1 MTAALEGDERSAARP
16 SSTLTPG
23 NTRYPFYRRLGGPQ
37 GRSGRVENLV
47 PTGIWSRTVEPAVSR
62 YTDWLPDPYIY
73 RYIYIYVT
81 HIYIYICTYTH
92 THTHTHTY
100 VCMSLSLVLSPVL
113 DLMCRVNFCDLEKFI
128 FFPCLRNIYQIKKI
142 FEPWGNIDK
151 KKIVWLIR

>member
-73 RYIYIYVT
+73 I
-81 HIYIYICTYTH
+81 YTH
-92 THTHTHTY
+92 THTHTRARARARAHTHTY

-151 KKIVWLIR
+151 KK